1 MAHVNEMSTSS
12 TSPSVHRIRELL
24 AQERLLEARE
34 LLKEALR
41 DEGDN
46 PELRRFQVVLAPP
59 EVAPVAFTDV
69 DRSDELKWIVSH
81 GKEYRGEWVAV
92 LGNELVAHARSLK
105 ALRAA
110 LQKLPEN
117 GTPLVHRI

>member
-1 MAHVNEMSTSS
+1 MAHVNETSTPS
-12 TSPSVHRIRELL
+12 TSPSAHRIRELL

-59 EVAPVAFTDV
+59 EVTPVAFNDV
-69 DRSDELKWIVSH
+69 DRSDELRWIASH
-81 GKEYRGEWVAV
+81 GKEYRRRPWSRNRRPPAGAV
-92 LGNELVAHARSLK
+92 CGRQWK
-105 ALRAA
+105 RY
-110 LQKLPEN
+110 
-117 GTPLVHRI
+117 